1 MVFSSLV
8 VLAEVMDKMPT
19 ALDNWKFLLLPG
31 VIGGLVVLGV
41 VLSDRW
47 LCPWIETRLLRWI
60 CALCAN
66 ALTCLQAVFWG
77 AAISWEL
84 FSLELSWRG
93 FRAEGGDEYILQ
105 FGLATVLSLALPHLG
120 HFLFRRPTFVN
131 SQSVASKPN
140 MLGPVDS

>member
-31 VIGGLVVLGV
+31 VIGGLVVFWV

-47 LCPWIETRLLRWI
+47 LYSWIETRLLRWI
-60 CALCAN
+60 CALCPNVATLLL
-66 ALTCLQAVFWG
+66 AAVLGGEFFSV
-77 AAISWEL
+77 ISFGHL
-84 FSLELSWRG
+84 
-93 FRAEGGDEYILQ
+93 RAEAGNSYIIQGCLT
-105 FGLATVLSLALPHLG
+105 AVISLTLPHLG
-120 HFLFRRPTFVN
+120 HFFFRRPTFVN
-131 SQSVASKPN
+131 NQSVASKPN